1 MYTEQDTITAT
12 NQIRESFILITVNV
26 SNIYIEVRYLIKNS
40 TTK

>member
-26 SNIYIEVRYLIKNS
+26 AIYIYRGSVFN
-40 TTK
+40 